1 MAKNLNKALEEVDI
15 TYDQI
20 IQMSNDILADLFQPI
35 DETINNISNNIEN
48 ISIELITKS
57 MLDLQIKAFR
67 LSELRD
73 KAATKAECAE
83 AIRKEAYAKSFI
95 EQEGTA
101 TVKESNATLEISE
114 NIIVETLHELVS
126 SLVKTKVDHTLRMI
140 DTLKSILFSRMQEV
154 KINNNTNIVE

>member
-1 MAKNLNKALEEVDI
+1 MAKDLNKALGEVDI

-35 DETINNISNNIEN
+35 DETVEEISKNIEN
-48 ISIELITKS
+48 LSIEMVTKY

-73 KAATKAECAE
+73 KAAAKAECAE
-83 AIRKEAYAKSFI
+83 AVRKEAYAKSFI
-95 EQEGTA
+95 GQEGTA

-140 DTLKSILFSRMQEV
+140 DTLKSILYNRMQEV
-154 KINNNTNIVE
+154 KINNNNIVE

>member
-1 MAKNLNKALEEVDI
+1 MAKDLNKALNEVDI

-35 DETINNISNNIEN
+35 DEVVNEISNNIEN
-48 ISIELITKS
+48 LSIEMVTKY

-73 KAATKAECAE
+73 KAAAKAECAE
-83 AIRKEAYAKSFI
+83 AVRKEAYAKSFI
-95 EQEGTA
+95 GQEGTA
-101 TVKESNATLEISE
+101 TVKESNATLEIAE

-140 DTLKSILFSRMQEV
+140 DTLKSVLYSRMQEV
-154 KINNNTNIVE
+154 KINNNNIVE